1 MANKE
6 ASPAGLNGHP
16 SQAHETWYALTPEVS
31 RLEALASLQREVATS
46 GVPLPDLMRSVASR
60 AQELTSASGAAIA
73 LPDGEDLLC
82 ASATGSA
89 CGHLGEHVPQLGTI
103 LGKAL
108 RSEEPVLCEAAS
120 SAGEIDRT
128 IFERMGVGSLVAVP
142 LVSSTTNLG
151 VLVVFSPAPQAF
163 TGQHVHTLRLV
174 AGILAARLELAAELQ
189 SKHALATHDD
199 LTGLYN
205 RREMTRLLAEEI
217 VRGRRYERPVS
228 LLLIDL
234 DRFKQV
240 NDTFGPPAG
249 DLVIQAV
256 SATICESVRSLDRV
270 ARYGGEELAVILP
283 ETSQAQAMM
292 VAERIRTRVAQR
304 AVELNLPDSEAHRD
318 SVTVTISV
326 GVGCSTALPEIT
338 AERLLRSTD
347 QALHAAKQAG
357 RNRSVTAKFR
367 S

>member
-1 MANKE
+1 MPKKE
-6 ASPAGLNGHP
+6 APAGSTGHQ
-16 SQAHETWYALTPEVS
+16 SQAHETWLALTSEAS
-31 RLEALASLQREVATS
+31 RLEALVSLQREVATS
-46 GVPLPDLMRSVASR
+46 GAPLAELLRLVASR
-60 AQELTSASGAAIA
+60 AQDLTSASGAAIA
-73 LPDGEDLLC
+73 LPDGEVLLC

-89 CGHLGEHVPQLGTI
+89 DGHLGERVPQLGTI

-108 RSEEPVLCEAAS
+108 RSGEPVLCEATS
-120 SAGEIDRT
+120 LAGEIDRT
-128 IFERMGVGSLVAVP
+128 IFERMGVGSLLAVA
-142 LVSSTTNLG
+142 LVSATANLG
-151 VLVVFSPAPQAF
+151 VLVVFSPAPRAF
-163 TGQHVHTLRLV
+163 TGQHVQALQLI
-174 AGILAARLELAAELQ
+174 AGMLAVRLELAAERQ

-217 VRGRRYERPVS
+217 VRGRRHERPVS

-240 NDTFGPPAG
+240 NDTFGPSAG
-249 DLVIQAV
+249 DLVLQAV
-256 SATICESVRSLDRV
+256 SATVCESVRSLDRV

-283 ETSQAQAMM
+283 ETSQAQAVI

-304 AVELNLPDSEAHRD
+304 AVELNLPDAEANRD
-318 SVTVTISV
+318 SITVTISV

-338 AERLLRSTD
+338 AERLVRSTD
-347 QALHAAKQAG
+347 QALLAAKQAG